1 MTRGVTGET
10 VDTMSLEKIDTIIE
24 ALRYERYQWKPA
36 KRVYILKRNGK
47 KRP

>member
-1 MTRGVTGET
+1 MTQGVTGET
-10 VDTMSLEKIDTIIE
+10 VDTMSLEKIDTIIA

-36 KRVYILKRNGK
+36 KRVSILKRNGK